1 MTEISITANFD
12 LEEIA
17 QQVAP
22 YISPSVIAN
31 EIDVDAIA
39 DCIDIY
45 GITDIVTDS
54 VSEHLEYSDIRI
66 NYSDLAAFVDTNEL
80 ADLLRDDNEDMVG
93 GQNEVLVSRVAQLEM
108 QITDLQRTVEM
119 MVNAMR
125 TASNLMGFNTSGLPQ
140 RPSIRTMSELYGNTE
155 PF

>member
-1 MTEISITANFD
+1 MTEINITANFN

-17 QQVAP
+17 QEVAP

-31 EIDVDAIA
+31 EMDIDAIA

-45 GITDIVTDS
+45 EIIDTVIDS
-54 VSEHLEYSDIRI
+54 VSEHLDYGDIHI
-66 NYSDLAAFVDTNEL
+66 NYRDLAAFVDTNEL
-80 ADLLRDDNEDMVG
+80 ADLLRDGNEDLVG
-93 GQNEVLVSRVAQLEM
+93 GKNEVLVSRVAQLEM
-108 QITDLQRTVEM
+108 QVTDLQRTVEM
-119 MVNAMR
+119 VVNAMR
-125 TASNLMGFNTSGLPQ
+125 TASNLMGFNASGLPQ

>member
-1 MTEISITANFD
+1 MTEINITANFD

-31 EIDVDAIA
+31 EMDIDAIA

-45 GITDIVTDS
+45 GITDTVIDS
-54 VSEHLEYSDIRI
+54 VSEHLDYGDIHI
-66 NYSDLAAFVDTNEL
+66 NYRDLAAFVDTNEL
-80 ADLLRDDNEDMVG
+80 ADLLRDGNEDLVG

-108 QITDLQRTVEM
+108 QVTDLQRTVEM

>member
-1 MTEISITANFD
+1 MTEINITANFN

-17 QQVAP
+17 QEVAP

-31 EIDVDAIA
+31 EMDIDAIA

-45 GITDIVTDS
+45 GITDTVIDS
-54 VSEHLEYSDIRI
+54 VSEHLDYGDIHI
-66 NYSDLAAFVDTNEL
+66 NYRDLAAFVDTNEL
-80 ADLLRDDNEDMVG
+80 ADLLRDGNEDLVG

-108 QITDLQRTVEM
+108 QVTDLQRTVEM

>member
-1 MTEISITANFD
+1 MTEINITANFD

-22 YISPSVIAN
+22 YISPSVIAS
-31 EIDVDAIA
+31 EMDIDAIA

-45 GITDIVTDS
+45 GITDTVIDS
-54 VSEHLEYSDIRI
+54 VSEHLEYGDIHI
-66 NYSDLAAFVDTNEL
+66 NYRDLAAFVDTNEL
-80 ADLLRDDNEDMVG
+80 ADLLRDDNEDLVG
-93 GQNEVLVSRVAQLEM
+93 GKNEVLVSRVAQLEM
-108 QITDLQRTVEM
+108 LVTDLQRTVEM